1 MMMNGNKIKSC
12 KLFSNFYANSV
23 SILISFQGFVMGC
36 SSLDI
41 KFIMKGEI
49 SKLISYKKS
58 LQRRLAFDAKQFFD
72 IILKFSY

>member
-23 SILISFQGFVMGC
+23 CILISFQGFVIGC

-41 KFIMKGEI
+41 KFIMKSEI
-49 SKLISYKKS
+49 SKHISYKKS
-58 LQRRLAFDAKQFFD
+58 LLSEKHFFD

>member
-12 KLFSNFYANSV
+12 KLFSDFYANSV
-23 SILISFQGFVMGC
+23 LILISFQGFVMGC

-41 KFIMKGEI
+41 KFIMKSEI

-58 LQRRLAFDAKQFFD
+58 LFDAKHFFD